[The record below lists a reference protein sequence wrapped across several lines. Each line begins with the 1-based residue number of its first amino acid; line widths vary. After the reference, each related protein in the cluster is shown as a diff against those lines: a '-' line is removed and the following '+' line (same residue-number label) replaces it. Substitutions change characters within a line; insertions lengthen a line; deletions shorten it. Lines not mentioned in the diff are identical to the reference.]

1 MSVGGPASL
10 RLHAWARQ
18 VQPFG
23 PCYLVGSATN
33 SKAWR
38 DVDVVCLL
46 SNDEW
51 ERLFGPH
58 DGGGQSFNLR
68 WSAMC
73 QAFSLWAEEQTGLPV
88 DFKFQQVD
96 DANARH
102 DGPRH
107 ALGLTL
113 VDQPYGREPA
123 PRRPG
128 G

>member
-18 VQPFG
+18 VNRPFG
-23 PCYLVGSATN
+23 PCYLVGSATG

-46 SNDEW
+46 TESQW

-58 DGGGQSFNLR
+58 GGGGQSFNLR
-68 WSAMC
+68 WAALC
-73 QAFSLWAEEQTGLPV
+73 QAFSLWASEQTGLPV
-88 DFKFQQVD
+88 DFKFQLIE

-107 ALGLTL
+107 ALGLDIEQCDG
-113 VDQPYGREPA
+113 VEP
-123 PRRPG
+123 
-128 G
+128 